1 MNGTEQNRIVFGEDF
16 YNPDIPDLLKKLED
30 AKGSNRQKITLDFSA
45 TVNIDTLAVA
55 TFLHLEKD
63 SNVNAVFSDR
73 IKKDLSE
80 FKKNIAF
87 DEKTVRDNSSLENLV
102 ITVYSFF
109 GQLRYFIVLSADIF
123 FYSFRSI
130 FKREGRKA
138 GSVYQQIILMGNNA
152 IPIVAL
158 LSFLIGL
165 ILSLQSAAQL
175 RQFGAN
181 IYLVDLIVIGMILEM
196 GPMITAVIVA
206 GRSGSAIAAE
216 ISTMKITEELDALQV
231 MALNPLKYVV
241 APKMLAMTV
250 SLPILTIIAN
260 LVGIFGGF
268 IIGVLYLD
276 LSPDIF
282 FNRAVDVMTLPY
294 WRQSILKSVLFSW
307 LIVLIGAHFGFNVKG
322 GAEGVGK
329 AATASV
335 VAAIF
340 AVIMTDAFLSLIF
353 YFEF

>member
-1 MNGTEQNRIVFGEDF
+1 MFRQEKNTVIFGDSFINAGIDPLLDVVKKIKRSSKDDIV
-16 YNPDIPDLLKKLED
+16 
-30 AKGSNRQKITLDFSA
+30 LDFSG
-45 TVNIDTLAVA
+45 TESVDTLSIAVIND
-55 TFLHLEKD
+55 LEK
-63 SNVNAVFSDR
+63 NPR
-73 IKKDLSE
+73 IKTVLSPRL
-80 FKKNIAF
+80 KN
-87 DEKTVRDNSSLENLV
+87 ELENFRKSISGEEKDPHYMSQTDQ
-102 ITVYSFF
+102 ITSSVLSFF
-109 GQLRYFIVLSADIF
+109 GQLGSFLVLSADIF
-123 FYSFRSI
+123 FYSLRSV
-130 FKREGRKA
+130 FKHDGRKK
-138 GSVYQQIILMGNNA
+138 SEVYHQILLMGNNA
-152 IPIVAL
+152 VPIVCL
-158 LSFLIGL
+158 LAFLIGL

-250 SLPILTIIAN
+250 SLPILTILAN
-260 LVGIFGGF
+260 MVGIFGGF

-282 FNRAVDVMTLPY
+282 INRAVEVMALSY
-294 WRQSILKSVLFSW
+294 WRQSMLKSILFSW
-307 LIVLIGAHFGFNVKG
+307 LIVLIGVHFGFNVKG
-322 GAEGVGK
+322 GAEGVGN
-329 AATASV
+329 AATSSV
-335 VAAIF
+335 VASIF

>member
-1 MNGTEQNRIVFGEDF
+1 MIIQNENTIVFEEDF
-16 YNPDIPDLLKKLED
+16 YNPHISVLFEKINEFKNSKKD
-30 AKGSNRQKITLDFSA
+30 KIRLDFSR
-45 TVNIDTLAVA
+45 TLHFDTLAIA
-55 TFLHLEKD
+55 TFMYLEKD
-63 SNVNAVFSDR
+63 EKIEIIFSSE
-73 IKKDLSE
+73 IKKELLE
-80 FKKNIAF
+80 FKKHIAF
-87 DEKTVRDNSSLENLV
+87 DEKNPHDLPRFDSIV
-102 ITVYSFF
+102 ITVLNFFSQFKSF
-109 GQLRYFIVLSADIF
+109 IILSADVF
-123 FYSFRSI
+123 YYSFRSL
-130 FKREGRKA
+130 FNWDGRKK
-138 GSVYQQIILMGNNA
+138 GSVFEQIHLMGNNA
-152 IPIVAL
+152 VPIVSL

-181 IYLVDLIVIGMILEM
+181 IYLVDLIVIAMITEM

-241 APKMLAMTV
+241 APKMLAMSV
-250 SLPILTIIAN
+250 SLPVLTILSN

-268 IIGVLYLD
+268 IIAILYLD

-282 FNRAVDVMTLPY
+282 FNRAVEVMTLPF
-294 WRQSILKSVLFSW
+294 WRQSVLKSILFSW
-307 LIVLIGAHFGFNVKG
+307 IIVLIGAHFGFNVKG

-329 AATASV
+329 ATTASV
-335 VAAIF
+335 VASIF
-340 AVIMTDAFLSLIF
+340 AVIMTDAILSLIF